1 MKSIK
6 TVLVLLFLLFLV
18 SSLTKNII
26 DYQKKLQF
34 YEDYKSEY
42 ESEKKRNIT
51 LKTEVLKNSD
61 LNEIEKTL
69 RNKLNLLKPNEIAI
83 IVPTP
88 TPTVSTLTPIP
99 LPPWQQRKELFLKR

>member
-6 TVLVLLFLLFLV
+6 TVLVFLFLIFLV
-18 SSLTKNII
+18 SSLTKNIV

-34 YEDYKSEY
+34 YEDYRLKF
-42 ESEKKRNIT
+42 ESEKKRSIT

-83 IVPTP
+83 IVPKP
-88 TPTVSTLTPIP
+88 TPTVSSVTPTP
-99 LPPWQQRKELFLKR
+99 LPPWEQWKELFLER

>member
-1 MKSIK
+1 M
-6 TVLVLLFLLFLV
+6 LVILFLLFLV
-18 SSLTKNII
+18 SSLTKNIV

-34 YEDYKSEY
+34 YEDYKTGF

-69 RNKLNLLKPNEIAI
+69 RNKLNLLKPDEIAI
-83 IVPTP
+83 IVPKP
-88 TPTVSTLTPIP
+88 TPTVLIITPTP
-99 LPPWQQRKELFLKR
+99 LPTWKQWKDLFLN